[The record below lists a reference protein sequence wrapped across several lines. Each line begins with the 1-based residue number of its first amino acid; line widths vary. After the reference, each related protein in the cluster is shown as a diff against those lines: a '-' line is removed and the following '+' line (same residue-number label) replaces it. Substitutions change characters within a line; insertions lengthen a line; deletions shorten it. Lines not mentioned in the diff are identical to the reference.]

1 MQSSYP
7 QAFERDMAT
16 SEGEW
21 EMALPRAIGAA
32 QASWRLEG
40 PRQAMVSLPSGHLLI
55 SWEPLPERRIA
66 LLVMKRLLVK
76 FRFEG
81 ADEGQRLAFMKP
93 FDLTLQRG
101 GG

>member
-1 MQSSYP
+1 VQSSYP
-7 QAFERDMAT
+7 EAFERDMAT
-16 SEGEW
+16 SEAEW
-21 EMALPRAIGAA
+21 IAALPRAIGAA
-32 QASWRLEG
+32 RASWRFEG
-40 PRQAMVSLPSGHLLI
+40 PRQAMVSLPSGQLLI

-66 LLVMKRLLVK
+66 LLVMQRLLVR

>member
-1 MQSSYP
+1 
-7 QAFERDMAT
+7 MAT
-16 SEGEW
+16 SEAEW
-21 EMALPRAIGAA
+21 IASLPRAIAA
-32 QASWRLEG
+32 ARASWRFDG
-40 PRQAMVSLPSGHLLI
+40 PRQAVVSLPCGHLLI

-66 LLVMKRLLVK
+66 LLVMKRLLVR

>member
-1 MQSSYP
+1 MG
-7 QAFERDMAT
+7 T
-16 SEGEW
+16 SEAEW
-21 EMALPRAIGAA
+21 VTALPRAIGAA

-40 PRQAMVSLPSGHLLI
+40 PRQAMVSLPSGRLFI
-55 SWEPLPERRIA
+55 GWEPLPDRRIA